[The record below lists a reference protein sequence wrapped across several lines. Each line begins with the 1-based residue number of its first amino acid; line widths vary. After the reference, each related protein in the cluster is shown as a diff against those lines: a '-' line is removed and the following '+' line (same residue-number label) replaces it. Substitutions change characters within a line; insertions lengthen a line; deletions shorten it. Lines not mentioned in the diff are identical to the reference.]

1 MRARAAWDKLL
12 AMDST
17 PGNRQLSIVVVDDD
31 AGMRLALQ
39 RLLSASGFRVQVFAS
54 AQALRD
60 SGAVNGAD
68 FLVLD
73 MRLPG
78 ESGADYYAS
87 LPSPK
92 PPAVFIT
99 AHDEPASRRQAMQ
112 AGAYAFLVK
121 PFDGAAL
128 LDSFASATWRNSA

>member
-99 AHDEPASRRQAMQ
+99 AHDEPASRSRRCRPAR
-112 AGAYAFLVK
+112 V
-121 PFDGAAL
+121 PF
-128 LDSFASATWRNSA
+128 

>member
-1 MRARAAWDKLL
+1 
-12 AMDST
+12 MDGT
-17 PGNRQLSIVVVDDD
+17 PAHRQLSIVVVDDD

-39 RLLSASGFRVQVFAS
+39 RLLGASGFRVRTFAS

-60 SGAVNGAD
+60 SGEVTGAD

-78 ESGADYYAS
+78 ESGADYYAA

-92 PPAVFIT
+92 PPAVFIS
-99 AHDEPASRRQAMQ
+99 AHDEPASRRDALR
-112 AGAYAFLVK
+112 AGACAFLAK

>member
-1 MRARAAWDKLL
+1 MRQYARQCKLC
-12 AMDST
+12 AMGST
-17 PGNRQLSIVVVDDD
+17 RAHEGPLIVVVDND
-31 AGMRLALQ
+31 AGMRLALE
-39 RLLSASGFRVQVFAS
+39 RLLSAAGFRTRVFAS
-54 AQALRD
+54 TGALRD
-60 SGAVNGAD
+60 SGCVASAD

-78 ESGADYYAS
+78 ESGADYYTS

-99 AHDEPASRRQAMQ
+99 AHDEPASRRNALR
-112 AGAYAFLVK
+112 AGACAFLVK

-128 LDSFASATWRNSA
+128 LDSFASATWRKNA

>member
-1 MRARAAWDKLL
+1 MRGRTACAKLH
-12 AMDST
+12 AMGST
-17 PGNRQLSIVVVDDD
+17 REQPLIAVVDDD

-39 RLLSASGFRVQVFAS
+39 RLLSAAGFQVRVFAS
-54 AQALRD
+54 AGTLRD
-60 SGAVNGAD
+60 SGCIAAAD

-78 ESGADYYAS
+78 ESGADFYES

-99 AHDEPASRRQAMQ
+99 AHDEPASRRIAQR
-112 AGAYAFLVK
+112 AGACAFLAK

-128 LDSFASATWRNSA
+128 LDSFASATWRKNA